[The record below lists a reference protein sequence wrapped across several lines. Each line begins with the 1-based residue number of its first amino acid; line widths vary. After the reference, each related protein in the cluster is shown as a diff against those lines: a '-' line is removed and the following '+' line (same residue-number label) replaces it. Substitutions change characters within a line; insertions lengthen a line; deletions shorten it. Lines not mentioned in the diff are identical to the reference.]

1 VAEEVFQQDVSDE
14 NKWVDWD
21 PYTWIAF
28 SCRDENEWNSEAN
41 LDERMGK
48 TGMRDLERRIPD
60 FFHKIQQM
68 RTIFQDRHRRLP
80 VIGVLDFGQPYWM
93 DWGLH
98 LSLRRSLEALTT
110 DSDLGFTSREL
121 FQLPQ
126 ARDENGN
133 LVVRSSIPQGADI
146 RDSLLIDTIIVDP
159 GSVIHG
165 GLVVAGRH
173 RKLKMP
179 FGGSVLFC
187 AADEM
192 NFNGPHAIAFKS
204 TGDHL
209 QLEEG
214 DRLAT
219 LYLSDETIEMRTNES
234 MVNYEGE
241 NYSMPVM
248 GNPISFDEAGRRMS
262 LEDTRLV
269 EQRWFK
275 LWNRWLD

>member
-1 VAEEVFQQDVSDE
+1 
-14 NKWVDWD
+14 
-21 PYTWIAF
+21 
-28 SCRDENEWNSEAN
+28 
-41 LDERMGK
+41 
-48 TGMRDLERRIPD
+48 
-60 FFHKIQQM
+60 
-68 RTIFQDRHRRLP
+68 
-80 VIGVLDFGQPYWM
+80 
-93 DWGLH
+93 
-98 LSLRRSLEALTT
+98 
-110 DSDLGFTSREL
+110 
-121 FQLPQ
+121 
-126 ARDENGN
+126 
-133 LVVRSSIPQGADI
+133 
-146 RDSLLIDTIIVDP
+146 LIDTIIVDP
-159 GSVIHG
+159 DTVIHG

-179 FGGSVLFC
+179 FGGSALFC

-204 TGDHL
+204 TGKHL

-269 EQRWFK
+269 EERWFK
-275 LWNRWLD
+275 LWNRWLG